1 MRKQRS
7 SGQRYKSAANLDS
20 LILDEEEMKKNHF
33 SGIFEKGTL
42 REMTEKEQKEEAVV
56 NRLKT
61 TVKSSRKHLQAVYQ
75 T

>member
-1 MRKQRS
+1 
-7 SGQRYKSAANLDS
+7 
-20 LILDEEEMKKNHF
+20 MKKNHF